1 MGGQD
6 QDAIILLVGHDENVR
21 RSVQEILAP
30 EGLFCRPV
38 TSGTMALEVAQQIQP
53 GVVLLESRIPDANSL
68 DLLMLLGRVSPG
80 CQIIMLSDAQD
91 HALILDA
98 LEIGARDYLAKPL
111 HPRETRLAVQRAIEA
126 WRFRRD
132 GNRLREGVREIVERW
147 EVLAGRLAES
157 REEERSSRLAEG
169 VVEAA
174 AVALGAG
181 KVSLMLL
188 DEPGNWLRV
197 KACSGHSVSPA
208 EMDVILPGEGVAGFA
223 LTASEPLVVA
233 DAANDCRV
241 RHMVVPDRY
250 RGGSFALV
258 PLVAKG
264 RPFGVLCASES
275 LTGQPFGEEALV
287 LLRLLA
293 HQFTAAR
300 LPSGKNS
307 DRGSTSADGAESIAV
322 TPLDE
327 TWLDTLDVLPKS
339 ESEEGAH
346 RDAELA
352 REICRAVTEELEPQR
367 VLARAVGV
375 LSSTLPADLV
385 SLYLAEP
392 NSGELKCESMTGGVG
407 MADRACLPLD
417 RGLTGR
423 AVETGAPLLRMEPRQ
438 DPRFDLEVDTPLE
451 GDSRALLCMPISFRG
466 RVIGVARAFLS
477 EEASLSGRTGEVASA
492 ALSAAVRN
500 VLLYRSLVASIEELA
515 AARRDGVG

>member
-1 MGGQD
+1 MGGQG
-6 QDAIILLVGHDENVR
+6 QDAIILVVGHDENVR

-38 TSGTMALEVAQQIQP
+38 TSGTMALEVAEQIQP
-53 GVVLLESRIPDANSL
+53 GVVLLESRLPDANSL
-68 DLLMLLGRVSPG
+68 DLLILLGRISPG

-91 HALILDA
+91 HEVILDA
-98 LEIGARDYLAKPL
+98 LEKGARDYLAKPL

-132 GNRLREGVREIVERW
+132 ENRLREGVREIAERW
-147 EVLAGRLAES
+147 ELLAGRLAES
-157 REEERSSRLAEG
+157 GEEERSSRLAEG

-174 AVALGAG
+174 AAALGAG

-197 KACSGHSVSPA
+197 KACSGHSVSPS

-223 LTASEPLVVA
+223 LTLSEPLVVV

-241 RHMVVPDRY
+241 RHRVVPDRY
-250 RGGSFALV
+250 RGGSFALA

-264 RPFGVLCASES
+264 RPFGVLCVSES

-293 HQFTAAR
+293 HQFTVAGF
-300 LPSGKNS
+300 PPGKNS
-307 DRGSTSADGAESIAV
+307 DRGSTSGDETEPIAV
-322 TPLDE
+322 APLDE
-327 TWLDTLDVLPKS
+327 TWLDTLDVLPKG
-339 ESEEGAH
+339 ESEVGAH

-352 REICRAVTEELEPQR
+352 QEICRAVTDELEPQQ

-385 SLYLAEP
+385 SLYLADP

-407 MADRACLPLD
+407 MADRGRLPLN

-423 AVETGAPLLRMEPRQ
+423 AVETGAALLQMEPRQ

-451 GDSRALLCMPISFRG
+451 GASWGLLCMPISFRG
-466 RVIGVARAFLS
+466 GVIGVVRAFLS
-477 EEASLSGRTGEVASA
+477 EEASLSDRTGEVASA

-515 AARRDGVG
+515 AARRDGSG